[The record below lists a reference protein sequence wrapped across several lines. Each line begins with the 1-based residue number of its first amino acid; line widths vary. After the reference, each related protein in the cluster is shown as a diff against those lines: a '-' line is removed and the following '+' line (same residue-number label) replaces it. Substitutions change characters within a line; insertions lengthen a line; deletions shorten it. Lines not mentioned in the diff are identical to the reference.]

1 MVAPDQ
7 IRRHAMSY
15 GACKYD
21 VTVHDSPLSAAA
33 LRRWLHGRGAV
44 LFSHADD
51 FAAYG
56 FESDRWLVHVQE
68 AFAAADVR
76 PLALADRH
84 EAGWVTEVG
93 GCTTT
98 LALDEIQRY
107 PVARESSE
115 EALRN
120 AAFEPAAR
128 FVMTLD
134 AGLRL
139 RRTFVYT
146 QRDRLP
152 SPMDLAAL
160 AREARDSSLNGPTI
174 VRNRPATPCRR

>member
-1 MVAPDQ
+1 
-7 IRRHAMSY
+7 MSY
-15 GACKYD
+15 AALKYEASAP
-21 VTVHDSPLSAAA
+21 DSPLPAAA
-33 LRRWLHGRGAV
+33 LRRWLHGRWAL

-56 FESDRWLVHVQE
+56 FESDRWLIHVYE

-76 PLALADRH
+76 PLALADRQ

-107 PVARESSE
+107 PVARDSSE
-115 EALRN
+115 EFQRN
-120 AAFEPAAR
+120 AAFERSAR

-139 RRTFVYT
+139 RRTFVYA

-160 AREARDSSLNGPTI
+160 AREVRDGSFT
-174 VRNRPATPCRR
+174 VQAVARNRPAIPCRR

>member
-1 MVAPDQ
+1 
-7 IRRHAMSY
+7 MSY
-15 GACKYD
+15 AALKFD
-21 VTVHDSPLSAAA
+21 VSAPDSPLPAAA
-33 LRRWLHGRGAV
+33 LRRWLHGRWAL

-68 AFAAADVR
+68 AFAAADIR
-76 PLALADRH
+76 PLALADRQ

-98 LALDEIQRY
+98 VALDEIQRY
-107 PVARESSE
+107 PVARDSRE
-115 EALRN
+115 EELRS
-120 AAFEPAAR
+120 AIFDGSTR

-134 AGLRL
+134 TGLRL
-139 RRTFVYT
+139 RRTFIYT

-160 AREARDSSLNGPTI
+160 AREVRDNSLTGRAA
-174 VRNRPATPCRR
+174 VRDRTAIPCRR

>member
-1 MVAPDQ
+1 
-7 IRRHAMSY
+7 MSY
-15 GACKYD
+15 AARKYD
-21 VTVHDSPLSAAA
+21 VSAPDSLLPAAA
-33 LRRWLHGRGAV
+33 LRRWLHGRWAL

-68 AFAAADVR
+68 AFAAADIR
-76 PLALADRH
+76 PLTLADRQ
-84 EAGWVTEVG
+84 ETSWVTEVG

-107 PVARESSE
+107 PVARDSRE
-115 EALRN
+115 EELRS
-120 AAFEPAAR
+120 AAFDGATR

-134 AGLRL
+134 TGLRL

-160 AREARDSSLNGPTI
+160 AREVRDGSLNGRTAA
-174 VRNRPATPCRR
+174 RNRPAIPCRR

>member
-1 MVAPDQ
+1 
-7 IRRHAMSY
+7 MSY
-15 GACKYD
+15 AALTYD
-21 VTVHDSPLSAAA
+21 VSAPDSPLAAPA
-33 LRRWLHGRGAV
+33 LRRWLHGRWAL

-56 FESDRWLVHVQE
+56 FESDRWLVHVHE

-76 PLALADRH
+76 PLALADRQ

-107 PVARESSE
+107 PVARDSRE
-115 EALRN
+115 EELRS
-120 AAFEPAAR
+120 AAFDRSAR

-134 AGLRL
+134 SGLRL

-146 QRDRLP
+146 QHDRLP

-160 AREARDSSLNGPTI
+160 AREVRDNSFTGRTA
-174 VRNRPATPCRR
+174 VRNRPAIPCLR

>member
-1 MVAPDQ
+1 
-7 IRRHAMSY
+7 MSY
-15 GACKYD
+15 AALKYD
-21 VTVHDSPLSAAA
+21 VTAPDSPLAAPS
-33 LRRWLHGRGAV
+33 LRRWLHGRWAL

-76 PLALADRH
+76 PLALADRQ

-107 PVARESSE
+107 PVARDSRE
-115 EALRN
+115 EELRS
-120 AAFEPAAR
+120 AAFDQSAR

-134 AGLRL
+134 TSLRL

-146 QRDRLP
+146 QQDRLP

-160 AREARDSSLNGPTI
+160 AREVRDSSFNGWAA
-174 VRNRPATPCRR
+174 VRSRPAIPCRR

>member
-1 MVAPDQ
+1 V
-7 IRRHAMSY
+7 Y
-15 GACKYD
+15 
-21 VTVHDSPLSAAA
+21 
-33 LRRWLHGRGAV
+33 
-44 LFSHADD
+44 
-51 FAAYG
+51 
-56 FESDRWLVHVQE
+56 E

-76 PLALADRH
+76 PLALADRQ

-107 PVARESSE
+107 PVARDSSE
-115 EALRN
+115 EFQRN
-120 AAFEPAAR
+120 AAFERSAR

-139 RRTFVYT
+139 RRTFVYA

-160 AREARDSSLNGPTI
+160 AREVRDGSFNVQAAARNT
-174 VRNRPATPCRR
+174 PAIPCRR

>member
-1 MVAPDQ
+1 MS
-7 IRRHAMSY
+7 HA
-15 GACKYD
+15 ALKYD
-21 VTVHDSPLSAAA
+21 VSAPDSPLAAPA
-33 LRRWLHGRGAV
+33 LRRWLHGRWAL

-76 PLALADRH
+76 PLALADSQ

-93 GCTTT
+93 GSTTT

-107 PVARESSE
+107 PVARDSRE
-115 EALRN
+115 EVLRS
-120 AAFEPAAR
+120 AAFDGSTR
-128 FVMTLD
+128 FVLTLD
-134 AGLRL
+134 SGLRL

-160 AREARDSSLNGPTI
+160 AREVRDASLTGRVA
-174 VRNRPATPCRR
+174 VRNRPAIPCRR

>member
-1 MVAPDQ
+1 
-7 IRRHAMSY
+7 MSY
-15 GACKYD
+15 AALKYD
-21 VTVHDSPLSAAA
+21 VTAADSPLAAPA
-33 LRRWLHGRGAV
+33 LRRWPHGRWAL

-68 AFAAADVR
+68 AFAAADIR
-76 PLALADRH
+76 PLTLADRQ
-84 EAGWVTEVG
+84 ETSWVTEVG
-93 GCTTT
+93 GCITS

-107 PVARESSE
+107 PVARDSRE
-115 EALRN
+115 EQLRS
-120 AAFEPAAR
+120 AAFDGSTR

-134 AGLRL
+134 TGLRL

-160 AREARDSSLNGPTI
+160 AREVRDGSFNGWTAARS
-174 VRNRPATPCRR
+174 RPAIPCRR

>member
-1 MVAPDQ
+1 
-7 IRRHAMSY
+7 MSY
-15 GACKYD
+15 AALTYD
-21 VTVHDSPLSAAA
+21 VSAPDSPLPAAA
-33 LRRWLHGRGAV
+33 LRRWLHGRWAL

-76 PLALADRH
+76 PLALADRQ

-93 GCTTT
+93 GCTTA
-98 LALDEIQRY
+98 LALSEIQRY
-107 PVARESSE
+107 PVARDSSE
-115 EALRN
+115 EALRK
-120 AAFEPAAR
+120 AAFERSAR

-160 AREARDSSLNGPTI
+160 ARQARDSSLANWTA
-174 VRNRPATPCRR
+174 VRSRPAIPCRR

>member
-1 MVAPDQ
+1 
-7 IRRHAMSY
+7 MSY
-15 GACKYD
+15 AALKYD
-21 VTVHDSPLSAAA
+21 VTAPASPLAAPA
-33 LRRWLHGRGAV
+33 LRRWLHGRWAL

-76 PLALADRH
+76 PLALADSQ

-93 GCTTT
+93 GCTTS

-107 PVARESSE
+107 PVVRDSREE
-115 EALRN
+115 QLRT
-120 AAFEPAAR
+120 AAFDGSTR

-139 RRTFVYT
+139 RRTFIYT

-160 AREARDSSLNGPTI
+160 TREVRDGSFNGRTV
-174 VRNRPATPCRR
+174 VRSRPAIPCRR

>member
-1 MVAPDQ
+1 
-7 IRRHAMSY
+7 MSY
-15 GACKYD
+15 AAQKYD
-21 VTVHDSPLSAAA
+21 VTGPDSPLPAAA
-33 LRRWLHGRGAV
+33 LRRWLHGRWAL

-76 PLALADRH
+76 PLALADRQ

-98 LALDEIQRY
+98 VALDEIQRY
-107 PVARESSE
+107 PVARDSRE
-115 EALRN
+115 EELRS
-120 AAFEPAAR
+120 AAFDQSAR

-160 AREARDSSLNGPTI
+160 AREVRDSSFNGWTA
-174 VRNRPATPCRR
+174 VRSRPAIPCRR

>member
-1 MVAPDQ
+1 
-7 IRRHAMSY
+7 MSY
-15 GACKYD
+15 AALKYD
-21 VTVHDSPLSAAA
+21 VSAPDSPLSAAA
-33 LRRWLHGRGAV
+33 LRRWLHGRWAL

-56 FESDRWLVHVQE
+56 FESDRWLVHVEE

-76 PLALADRH
+76 PLALAYRQ

-107 PVARESSE
+107 PVVRDSRE
-115 EALRN
+115 EALRC
-120 AAFEPAAR
+120 AAFDPAAR

-139 RRTFVYT
+139 RRTFVYQ

-152 SPMDLAAL
+152 SPMDLAVL
-160 AREARDSSLNGPTI
+160 AREVRDGSLTCRTAARSK
-174 VRNRPATPCRR
+174 PAIPCRR

>member
-1 MVAPDQ
+1 MT
-7 IRRHAMSY
+7 HA
-15 GACKYD
+15 ALKYD
-21 VTVHDSPLSAAA
+21 PSAPGSPLPAAA
-33 LRRWLHGRGAV
+33 VRRWLHGRWV
-44 LFSHADD
+44 LLFSHPDD
-51 FAAYG
+51 FASYG

-68 AFAAADVR
+68 AFAAADIR
-76 PLALADRH
+76 PLTLAGRH

-93 GCTTT
+93 GRVTT

-107 PVARESSE
+107 PVARDSRE

-120 AAFEPAAR
+120 AAFGAQAR

-134 AGLRL
+134 ASLRL

-146 QRDRLP
+146 QRAQLP

-160 AREARDSSLNGPTI
+160 ARGARDSVHLSRTNL
-174 VRNRPATPCRR
+174 RNTPAIPCRR

>member
-1 MVAPDQ
+1 
-7 IRRHAMSY
+7 MSY
-15 GACKYD
+15 AALKYD
-21 VTVHDSPLSAAA
+21 VSAHDSPLPAAT
-33 LRRWLHGRGAV
+33 LRRWLQGRWAL

-76 PLALADRH
+76 PLALADRQ

-98 LALDEIQRY
+98 LALDE
-107 PVARESSE
+107 
-115 EALRN
+115 
-120 AAFEPAAR
+120 PAER

-134 AGLRL
+134 TGLRV

-160 AREARDSSLNGPTI
+160 AREVRDSSITGPTV
-174 VRNRPATPCRR
+174 VRNRTAIPCRR

>member
-7 IRRHAMSY
+7 IRSDAMSY
-15 GACKYD
+15 AALKYD
-21 VTVHDSPLSAAA
+21 VSAHDSPLPAAA
-33 LRRWLHGRGAV
+33 LRRWLQGRWAL

-76 PLALADRH
+76 PLALADRQ

-98 LALDEIQRY
+98 LALDE
-107 PVARESSE
+107 
-115 EALRN
+115 
-120 AAFEPAAR
+120 PAKR

-134 AGLRL
+134 TGLRV

-160 AREARDSSLNGPTI
+160 ARELRDSALTGPTI
-174 VRNRPATPCRR
+174 VRSRPAIPSRR

>member
-1 MVAPDQ
+1 MSYAALKYDASAPDL
-7 IRRHAMSY
+7 RL
-15 GACKYD
+15 
-21 VTVHDSPLSAAA
+21 PAAA
-33 LRRWLHGRGAV
+33 LRRWLHGRWAL

-56 FESDRWLVHVQE
+56 FESDRWLVHVHE

-76 PLALADRH
+76 PLALADRQ

-107 PVARESSE
+107 PVARDSRE
-115 EALRN
+115 ETLRI
-120 AAFEPAAR
+120 AAFDPAAR

-146 QRDRLP
+146 QQDRLA
-152 SPMDLAAL
+152 SPMDLAVL
-160 AREARDSSLNGPTI
+160 AKGLRDGVKSRHAA
-174 VRNRPATPCRR
+174 VRNTPAIPCRR